1 MEKQYDVIIIG
12 GGPGGYTA
20 ALYSARAALKTLVVE
35 ELVAGGQMS
44 TTEWVENYPGF
55 DSGIEGLE
63 LAQKMQKGAEK
74 FGAKTLYARVHAID
88 FKSEPKK
95 VYTTQGNFQC
105 KSIILAM
112 GASPRSLG
120 LPNES
125 DLLGNGLSYCAACDG
140 AFFKGKTVAVIG
152 GGNSALGEAIT
163 LSSICEK
170 VFLIHHSDTFRG
182 EQASIEAIHRIPN
195 IVPLYHTAVTRL
207 LSNEGRVSGIEI
219 MDKTNSNKAVID
231 CDGIFIAIGRIPNTQ
246 LCRPYLSMDERGYII
261 ADETTRTNVKGV
273 FATGDLRTK
282 PLRQIITAASDGAVA
297 AMNAEEY
304 IRRN

>member
-1 MEKQYDVIIIG
+1 MDKKYDVIIIG

-20 ALYSARAALKTLVVE
+20 ALYSARAALKTLIIE
-35 ELVAGGQMS
+35 ELAAGGQMS
-44 TTEWVENYPGF
+44 TTEYVENYPGF
-55 DSGIEGLE
+55 DDGIEGFE
-63 LAQKMQKGAEK
+63 LAQKMQKSAEK
-74 FGAKTLYARVHAID
+74 FGAETLYARVHAID

-125 DLLGNGLSYCAACDG
+125 ELLGHGLSYCATCDG
-140 AFFKGKTVAVIG
+140 AFFKGKSVAVIG
-152 GGNSALGEAIT
+152 GGNSALSEAIT

-170 VFLIHHSDTFRG
+170 VFLIHHKDTFKG
-182 EQASIEAIHRIPN
+182 EQASIKAVHQTPN
-195 IVPLYHTAVTRL
+195 IVPLYHTVVTKL
-207 LSNEGRVSGIEI
+207 LSDEGKVCGIEVA
-219 MDKTNSNKAVID
+219 DKTNNNKAVID
-231 CDGIFIAIGRIPNTQ
+231 CEGIFIAIGRMPNTK
-246 LCRPYLSMDERGYII
+246 LCRPYLSMDKNGYII
-261 ADETTRTNVKGV
+261 ADETTKTNVKGV

-304 IRRN
+304 IRKN